1 MAPGAHRLSP
11 VDLLTDTWR
20 GILKPHRL
28 LPITMVSAALLIA
41 EAWFTSSPAAVVIA
55 ALMCLGFLAFGPW
68 LWRYLFRT
76 GAPARP
82 SRVLLFGLLGSLPPF
97 LAWAW
102 PALTHGAHS
111 FMTAGVNT
119 LVVTTLFWAGAWGI
133 GRDIDMEQRVLA
145 ERARA
150 EEMTRAAERAQ
161 LMAIRAHLDPHFLF
175 NTLNAIAEWC
185 REDGEV
191 AEQAVLRLSA
201 LLREVMTGVRI
212 EQWSLEKEIRLVTD
226 VWELHRIRDPDRF
239 TVEMDLPDPLPEA
252 TIPPLLLLPLVE
264 NAVKHGPAAG
274 HRGSM
279 GFSLSERDGRL
290 LITVENPGPFT
301 GPRQGGEGLRMVEQR
316 LMLLF
321 EDASFRIFERSGHT
335 IAEVSIPTHKG
346 AYS

>member
-1 MAPGAHRLSP
+1 
-11 VDLLTDTWR
+11 VELLTDTWR

-28 LPITMVSAALLIA
+28 LPIALVSGALLIA
-41 EAWFTSSPAAVVIA
+41 EAWFTTSIYGVTLA

-68 LWRYLFRT
+68 LWRYLFRS
-76 GAPARP
+76 GAPF
-82 SRVLLFGLLGSLPPF
+82 SLGRVLLFGVLGALPPF
-97 LAWAW
+97 FAWAW
-102 PALTHGAHS
+102 PYLTFGAHT
-111 FMTAGVNT
+111 FMTAGVNA

-133 GRDIDMEQRVLA
+133 GRDIDMEQRVMA

-150 EEMTRAAERAQ
+150 EEMARAAERAQ

-201 LLREVMTGVRI
+201 LLREVMTGVRV
-212 EQWSLEKEIRLVTD
+212 ERWSLEKELRLVAD

-239 TVEMDLPDPLPEA
+239 TVVMNLPDPLPEA
-252 TIPPLLLLPLVE
+252 TLPPMLLLPLVE

-274 HRGSM
+274 HSGPM
-279 GFSLSERDGRL
+279 GLSLSEQDGTL
-290 LITVENPGPFT
+290 LIRVKNPGPFT

-321 EDASFRIFERSGHT
+321 DDASFRIFEHSGHT
-335 IAEVSIPTHKG
+335 IAEVTVPVQERMS
-346 AYS
+346 S